1 MADAYV
7 YAPGC
12 TDFDNIGLCGS
23 LTPTSITH
31 NEIKNGMSEIEII
44 HPIDEMGKWSYL
56 NNEYIVV
63 AEVPVRQTPEIA
75 DGTIVTTIERW
86 NVRPA
91 ATKTERKLYSKS
103 SGGKT
108 LTTLKA
114 NAAVTV
120 VSKGETRYKIKT
132 SKYTGWIVISALEN
146 QIIETIP
153 SDPNAIQTAVPPWSI
168 RPQRFRIYSVETNTD
183 ADGNDYVDVL
193 AKHIFY
199 DHKKNVT
206 TYTVNN
212 PTCSQA
218 LAGLIAGC
226 SAPNDLIGTTNM
238 LDRRAGIKWERVG
251 FTDALLAP
259 DTGLVNLWDA
269 EIVRDNEEFVIL
281 KDAGM
286 NRGVRIEYGKNL
298 IGVEMT
304 VDYSE
309 IVTRYIP
316 IGQNSKG
323 GLLMLTAGTYYTDHG
338 TIVIPSGQNWV
349 AASNDADYA
358 IPHIE
363 PIDFGSTIK
372 AAGTSD
378 ADVKDAREA
387 LIDAVLNKFEDEQ
400 PNYPKITL
408 KVDFVQLGDTDEFAQ
423 YKELE
428 NVYLYDWVRVWHPEI
443 GVDILAQVTEYEW
456 DAMLDRPNKITLGNV
471 SPQNAR
477 GTLPMWKLPSTIPG
491 TRLGPAQVVEAGPNI
506 NIRDGIIEIS
516 LPGSEEGEYTLVIL
530 PDGTIY
536 APGISSPNL
545 AKRIVSSGVFT
556 VGTGG
561 DFSTLDE
568 AFDLIEN
575 GMLSGDITLKLL
587 QDDPGGILR
596 GVTGGYDV
604 LVTAANMLNKANAQI
619 FASAVCGVSGAA
631 NANNGITVT
640 ATATGTYLRAA
651 YYLCSV
657 ADLGLDG
664 KQLTVRCGGF
674 TAAGTG
680 ASGIFSIQVRS
691 KDHNTWYQTLYET
704 AIPVDGASFTVPAG
718 LPLDAV
724 LELHLFVSKDVSA
737 AVGASV
743 EYTNIALE
751 LGDSV
756 QTTSNPAA
764 QVSALTV
771 KGCKAH
777 ARLFRLTL
785 PNRTDVAD
793 SDVTV
798 HRCELYGAT
807 GLNVDASRV
816 MMRDNTGSCTQAVFS
831 RCSQVVVEGTAPGG
845 TYDGKTIDTTG
856 ATISGSGT
864 APTTQTKTLTSNL
877 TGSYVSSGWISDNRI
892 RQGYTSSRGR
902 HRGYMRF
909 DMSQIPTGATITG
922 LKLTLKRDSS
932 FGVSSGVTIKA
943 YGSTTNAK
951 SGAPAL
957 SSSGYVIGSL
967 AWGKSGTF
975 DLPAGIVS
983 GFASGSYKAI
993 VLYSDDTSVIDG
1005 RTYSDNFAG
1014 FDGTDATAPKL
1025 AVTYTV

>member
-1 MADAYV
+1 MADAFV

-31 NEIKNGMSEIEII
+31 TEIKNGMSEIEII

-56 NNEYIVV
+56 KNEYIVV

-108 LTTLKA
+108 LTTLKS
-114 NAAVTV
+114 NAAVAV
-120 VSKGETRYKIKT
+120 VAKGDTRYKIKT

-146 QIIETIP
+146 KITETIP
-153 SDPNAIQTAVPPWSI
+153 DDPNAIQTAVPPWSV

-193 AKHIFY
+193 AKHVFY
-199 DHKKNVT
+199 DHQKNVT

-212 PTCSQA
+212 PTCLEA

-226 SAPNDLIGTTNM
+226 SATNDLIGTTNM
-238 LDRRAGIKWERVG
+238 LDRRAAIKWERVG

-259 DTGLVNLWDA
+259 DTGLVSLWDA
-269 EIVRDNEEFVIL
+269 EIVRDDEEFVIL

-298 IGVEMT
+298 IGVELT
-304 VDYSE
+304 IDHSE

-316 IGQNSKG
+316 VGQTSKG
-323 GLLMLTAGTYYTDHG
+323 GVLMLTAGTYYTDHG

-363 PIDFGSTIK
+363 TLDLKSTVK
-372 AAGTSD
+372 AASTSD

-491 TRLGPAQVVEAGPNI
+491 TRLGPAQSLEAGSSVNI
-506 NIRDGIIEIS
+506 HDGIIEIT
-516 LPGSEEGEYTLVIL
+516 LPGSEEGESTLVIL

-536 APGISSPNL
+536 TPAISSPTM
-545 AKRIVSSGVFT
+545 AKRIASSGVFT

-561 DFSTLDE
+561 DFATLDE
-568 AFDLIEN
+568 AFDLIED
-575 GMLSGDITLKLL
+575 GMLSGDIALKLL
-587 QDDPGGILR
+587 NDDPGGILR
-596 GVTGGYDV
+596 GVTGGHSISITSGDI
-604 LVTAANMLNKANAQI
+604 LDQSSAFTHL
-619 FASAVCGVSGAA
+619 ASLTVQ
-631 NANNGITVT
+631 NTNDYKVT
-640 ATATGTYLRAA
+640 ATSADAWSYLAVQISRVGDLSLAGKQITVSLGSVTNGGGTSQQVCLFSYNPTTQVLSQIGSEVTANTSRTYTIPSDLSDDYDLVLILYASSGTACTVGAYTTYCNLRVELGNELAASRAA
-651 YYLCSV
+651 SKTISSLNITNNSARINLARIISLGNMVIRSSGV
-657 ADLGLDG
+657 ALSESEIY
-664 KQLTVRCGGF
+664 
-674 TAAGTG
+674 G
-680 ASGIFSIQVRS
+680 ASGILVEMGQLRM
-691 KDHNTWYQTLYET
+691 HNN
-704 AIPVDGASFTVPAG
+704 
-718 LPLDAV
+718 
-724 LELHLFVSKDVSA
+724 K
-737 AVGASV
+737 
-743 EYTNIALE
+743 
-751 LGDSV
+751 
-756 QTTSNPAA
+756 
-764 QVSALTV
+764 
-771 KGCKAH
+771 
-777 ARLFRLTL
+777 
-785 PNRTDVAD
+785 
-793 SDVTV
+793 
-798 HRCELYGAT
+798 
-807 GLNVDASRV
+807 
-816 MMRDNTGSCTQAVFS
+816 GSCTQAVKAI
-831 RCSQVVVEGTAPGG
+831 CSQVVVTGTAPGG
-845 TYDGKTIDTTG
+845 TYDGKTVDTAG
-856 ATISGSGT
+856 ATISSSGT
-864 APTTQTKTLTSNL
+864 TPTTQTKTLTANS
-877 TGSYVSSGWISDNRI
+877 TGTWSTYWWTDDRSI
-892 RQGYTSSRGR
+892 RQGYLSSSGR
-902 HRGYMRF
+902 LKGGMWF
-909 DMSQIPTGATITG
+909 DFTQIPTGANVSAM
-922 LKLTLKRDSS
+922 KLTLKRLY
-932 FGVSSGVTIKA
+932 GYGLASGVTIKA
-943 YGSTTNAK
+943 YGTASNAR

-957 SSSGYVIGSL
+957 TVGPYTLGTQE
-967 AWGKSGTF
+967 WNTTKTF
-975 DLPAGIVS
+975 DLPSALISALMAGTCK
-983 GFASGSYKAI
+983 GI
-993 VLYSDDTSVIDG
+993 VLYSDDTSVISGKSYSANYG
-1005 RTYSDNFAG
+1005 R
-1014 FDGTDATAPKL
+1014 FDGTDGTAPKL